1 MRRRELLFLV
11 GAITAARPL
20 RAQQTTMPVIGF
32 LTSIAAS
39 SSYLDDL
46 RQGLAE
52 EGYVEGR
59 NVRIEPRGAEGQY
72 DRLPALAAELVARPV
87 DVIVASGGTVSL
99 RAAKAATDR
108 IPIVALIGADPV
120 AFGLVDSLAR
130 PGGNVTG
137 VAQLVVEA
145 EGKRLQL
152 LHELVPAA
160 ATIAYL
166 ENPNLPN
173 IQAVVRIVEAAARD
187 LGVGVSILQASTE
200 SDLAPAFAAASQQR
214 VPALLVGSDPFFFS
228 RRRDLVGLA
237 AQHRVPTMYFFREFV
252 TAGGLIS
259 YGTSLAE
266 GFRQVGRYAGR
277 ILKGAKPADLPIA
290 QQSEKIELIINLE
303 TAKALSLPIPPAIL
317 ARADDVVE

>member
-20 RAQQTTMPVIGF
+20 RAQQATMPVIGF

-120 AFGLVDSLAR
+120 AFGLVDSLAQ